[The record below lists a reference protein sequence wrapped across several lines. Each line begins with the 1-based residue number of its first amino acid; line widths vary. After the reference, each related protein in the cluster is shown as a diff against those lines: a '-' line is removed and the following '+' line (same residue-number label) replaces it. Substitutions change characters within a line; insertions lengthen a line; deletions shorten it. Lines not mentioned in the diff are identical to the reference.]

1 MLLIIKMGKRKI
13 QKNNFGTIELLFVID
28 YNIKNIYII
37 ILLFFMINKL

>member
-1 MLLIIKMGKRKI
+1 MMLIIKMGKRKI
-13 QKNNFGTIELLFVID
+13 PKNNFGTIELLFVID